1 LKVQGAVDEVM
12 SAIKDRGM
20 SLDQAL
26 SDYAERSTFGPKLRD
41 ELRRRVEGAVGN
53 ADAKSPDQQS
63 SRPSIDHSILSP
75 SGRVSKRSEKAAKE
89 RASLELFGPQ
99 GLARP
104 QGPTQPT
111 EQESLRRYAA
121 ELRGLAERGMKPIA
135 YAKKA
140 KELEDR
146 ANELDK
152 ANQPA
157 PADTIRDDAAA
168 GDQEKNSGAEN
179 IEFKPVS
186 KQAGELQDRKKQV
199 ETWIEALKNRK
210 PTTRY
215 SEYPDKEV
223 VSLLDQHAERIHR
236 LRKWEREHGPLA
248 EGDQERLDKDLVRQ
262 ANWSKNMTTGKNLPM
277 PTVVL
282 KQSTKG
288 SRLAS

>member
-1 LKVQGAVDEVM
+1 
-12 SAIKDRGM
+12 
-20 SLDQAL
+20 
-26 SDYAERSTFGPKLRD
+26 
-41 ELRRRVEGAVGN
+41 
-53 ADAKSPDQQS
+53 
-63 SRPSIDHSILSP
+63 
-75 SGRVSKRSEKAAKE
+75 
-89 RASLELFGPQ
+89 LFGPQ

-248 EGDQERLDKDLVRQ
+248 EGDQERLDKDLVRHGELVKEYDHRKEL
-262 ANWSKNMTTGKNLPM
+262 ANANRRLEAINEGIKTGKLTLSKEEMIKLLGNVKDSYKDAGYRGEYNPDYMRTSDLTGRKIRRYVELPDGRIAH
-277 PTVVL
+277 PDEL
-282 KQSTKG
+282 I
-288 SRLAS
+288 LARKRVA